1 MSRTLP
7 ARMLT
12 FTPSCLSLLPLSL
25 SLLPFLSPPRSPF
38 LLTLFFYCII
48 NLIFLC
54 NVCITV
60 RFYCPCQCPLPL
72 PLPSRPL
79 SQSCE
84 KSITCTQVLRVL
96 ALSSRLL
103 MLALWLVLR
112 FTILANF
119 CFLEVSPP
127 RAKGI
132 IFYPAPLSLFLLHSA
147 LLLRLLFA
155 FRFENLAA
163 VEWGEWSI
171 AWS

>member
-12 FTPSCLSLLPLSL
+12 FTPSCLSLLSL
-25 SLLPFLSPPRSPF
+25 SLLPFLSPARSPF

-96 ALSSRLL
+96 ALSPRLL
-103 MLALWLVLR
+103 MPALCLVLR

-132 IFYPAPLSLFLLHSA
+132 IFYPPSFFLLHSA

-163 VEWGEWSI
+163 VEWGEWGI

>member
-12 FTPSCLSLLPLSL
+12 FTPSCLSPASLPHSLPLSL
-25 SLLPFLSPPRSPF
+25 LLCLSPARSPF

-72 PLPSRPL
+72 PLSPRPL

-103 MLALWLVLR
+103 MPALWLVLR

-132 IFYPAPLSLFLLHSA
+132 IFYPAPLSFSLSFCTSSTSSLCFS
-147 LLLRLLFA
+147 
-155 FRFENLAA
+155 
-163 VEWGEWSI
+163 V
-171 AWS
+171 

>member
-12 FTPSCLSLLPLSL
+12 FTPSCLLREL
-25 SLLPFLSPPRSPF
+25 SLLLFLSPARSPF

-60 RFYCPCQCPLPL
+60 RFYCPCQCPLSL
-72 PLPSRPL
+72 PPHPL

-84 KSITCTQVLRVL
+84 KSITCTQVLLVL
-96 ALSSRLL
+96 ALSPRLL
-103 MLALWLVLR
+103 MPALRLVLR

-132 IFYPAPLSLFLLHSA
+132 IFYPAPLSLYLSLSFCTSSTSSLCFSVWKSGSSGMGCGA
-147 LLLRLLFA
+147 
-155 FRFENLAA
+155 
-163 VEWGEWSI
+163 
-171 AWS
+171 